1 MNLLYADRVA
11 DKPASPKETPSG
23 GRLPP
28 EMTSSLF
35 PNENLFLGT
44 VFLKA
49 GSRKRTDRR
58 LRKRMRV
65 GSPKSSGALWPKV
78 FSRKREVRGS

>member
-1 MNLLYADRVA
+1 MGSMEGEGYSSLRAVRF
-11 DKPASPKETPSG
+11 PSHG
-23 GRLPP
+23 GRLLP
-28 EMTSSLF
+28 EMTGSLF

-44 VFLKA
+44 VSLKA